1 MPLRSQRYAKASGGL
16 PVQVPLVHASVL
28 PTLPVPE
35 TFGRTWFD
43 GSALKTAIWLWGNR
57 SSVVKVPPTTTPPA
71 PSTASLAALKLLTF
85 GFQGMTVPV
94 ASKQPPMYT
103 FEPDTAS
110 ANALSVRFGSQLGS
124 TVPFVVSTAAA

>member
-1 MPLRSQRYAKASGGL
+1 ERRAARPGASRARERL
-16 PVQVPLVHASVL
+16 ADLA
-28 PTLPVPE
+28 VPE

-94 ASKQPPMYT
+94 AS
-103 FEPDTAS
+103 
-110 ANALSVRFGSQLGS
+110 
-124 TVPFVVSTAAA
+124 STAARRLRVWLPLIEFGPLKLPAM